1 MKEAPFP
8 RLLPEDLSASFV
20 LPGPGRSEGSM
31 LEERDLVRRNVEEV
45 RSRIAQAADR
55 AGRDP
60 ADVRLVAVTKTVE
73 VERIRW
79 AVDAGVRALG
89 ENYVQDLRRKR
100 HEIAGVAWHYI
111 GTLQS
116 GTASQVADH
125 ADVVETIAG
134 ERAARRLARRA
145 ARSGRTLEALIEVD
159 LTEGRAGV
167 RPGDLPAFADL
178 VASLE
183 GLHLIGLMTVPLIPR
198 DPEDSRPSFARLR
211 ELREALQER
220 HPDVLES
227 SMGMSLDYGVA
238 VEEGAT
244 IVRIGTALF
253 GSRATRPR

>member
-1 MKEAPFP
+1 
-8 RLLPEDLSASFV
+8 
-20 LPGPGRSEGSM
+20 M

-45 RSRIAQAADR
+45 RSRIAEAAGR
-55 AGRDP
+55 AGRD
-60 ADVRLVAVTKTVE
+60 ASDVRLVAVTKTVE

-100 HEIAGVAWHYI
+100 DEITGVAWHYI

-125 ADVVETIAG
+125 ADVVESVAG
-134 ERAARRLARRA
+134 ERAARRLAGRA
-145 ARSGRTLEALIEVD
+145 ARSGRTLDALIEVD

-183 GLHLIGLMTVPLIPR
+183 GLRLIGLMTVPPIPR
-198 DPEDSRPSFARLR
+198 DAEDSRPSFARLR

-244 IVRIGTALF
+244 IVRIGTAVF